1 MNRVRAAALLLG
13 ATVTAWC
20 AAACDGGTSDDG
32 APTTRDEQ
40 DINVLELKCRNGERA
55 SETRFDV
62 APAFGGTALEGR
74 LKTEEGETSFICRAP
89 SSSSGAGSNGAGS
102 NGAGSRGAT
111 SAASRNVVVTCTE
124 RPQSVHS
131 GRWTVEVTADA
142 AGHHARIDRA
152 ALVPNTPDKVD
163 DTDGDGDGTNGIGP
177 DESLACAR
185 TSVAEVIEPYANIA
199 DYVHRACGVCHD
211 DRFDSLA
218 KIHAQRDLMLGMI
231 SSRAMPRRNPAWLD
245 GAEGKAVL
253 AFLAKSPELE

>member
-1 MNRVRAAALLLG
+1 MNRIRAAALLLG
-13 ATVTAWC
+13 ATVAACC

-62 APAFGGTALEGR
+62 APAFGGAALEGR
-74 LKTEEGETSFICRAP
+74 LQTEGGETTFICRAP
-89 SSSSGAGSNGAGS
+89 SSGSGGGASGGGG
-102 NGAGSRGAT
+102 GANRGV
-111 SAASRNVVVTCTE
+111 ASRNVVVTCIE
-124 RPQSVHS
+124 RPQTVHS
-131 GRWTVEVTADA
+131 GRWTVEVTADT

-152 ALVPNTPDKVD
+152 AVVPDTPNDVTGGNRVNG
-163 DTDGDGDGTNGIGP
+163 TDLTEGP

-185 TSVAEVIEPYANIA
+185 TSVAEIIEPYANIA
-199 DYVHRACGVCHD
+199 EYVHKACGVCHD
-211 DRFDSLA
+211 DRFDSLS
-218 KIHAQRDLMLGMI
+218 KIQAQRDLMLGMI